1 MNVFI
6 LIFLLILSLVVKAFV
21 FSKMWLWFVV
31 PTFHGIPPIST
42 AKVLIFYLM
51 LFLFMRG
58 EGSKN
63 ENEDML
69 EKLKDKE
76 VFKEQIFETVAGIV
90 FSLIMLLLAYCYYK
104 L

>member
-1 MNVFI
+1 
-6 LIFLLILSLVVKAFV
+6 
-21 FSKMWLWFVV
+21 
-31 PTFHGIPPIST
+31 
-42 AKVLIFYLM
+42 M